1 MGKSA
6 SSPPPPDYAGA
17 AREQGAA
24 NVETA
29 RVQGRMNNP
38 NTYGPLG
45 NQIVTWEGGDQPT
58 IRQTLTPDAQAAF
71 NSQQRV
77 QSGLSELGEQSL
89 GTVRGA
95 ISQPFNPNLPRLQEG
110 LQNVGDAPVN
120 QGMTGQ
126 AAIMER
132 LAPQQ
137 AQEAAATR
145 QRLANQG
152 LVPGGEAYDN
162 EMRIQGQQQNDQ
174 RTQAALQGLSLDS
187 GAQNQRF
194 NQEQARA
201 QFGNTALQQS
211 LAQQTQL
218 RNQPLNEISGLMS
231 GGQIQMPQFAGYQG
245 SQIAPPP
252 IFAGAQAADQSA
264 MQRYGIAQAGNNA
277 TTSGLFGLAGSAAGA
292 AGAYF
297 GGAAIF

>member
-1 MGKSA
+1 MGKQA
-6 SSPPPPDYAGA
+6 SSPPAPDYAGA
-17 AREQGAA
+17 AKEQGVA

-45 NQIVTWEGGDQPT
+45 SQVVTWDGGDQPT

-77 QSGLSELGEQSL
+77 QSGLSALGEQGL
-89 GTVRGA
+89 GTVREA
-95 ISQPFNPNLPRLQEG
+95 IRQPFNPNLPRLQEG

-152 LVPGGEAYDN
+152 LVPGGEAYNN
-162 EMRIQGQQQNDQ
+162 EMRIQGQTQNDQ
-174 RTQAALQGLSLDS
+174 KTQAALQGLALDS

-194 NQEQARA
+194 NQELTRA

-231 GGQIQMPQFAGYQG
+231 GSQIQMPQFAGYQS
-245 SQIAPPP
+245 SQVAPPP
-252 IFAGAQAADQSA
+252 IFQGAQAADQSA
-264 MQRYGIAQAGNNA
+264 MQRYGIEQAGNNA
-277 TTSGLFGLAGSAAGA
+277 MTAGLFGLAGSGAQAAGMA
-292 AGAYF
+292 F
-297 GGAAIF
+297 

>member
-45 NQIVTWEGGDQPT
+45 NQIVTWGDGDHPT

-174 RTQAALQGLSLDS
+174 RTQAALQGLSLDA

-252 IFAGAQAADQSA
+252 IFAGAQAAEQSA
-264 MQRYGIAQAGNNA
+264 MQRYGINQAGANA
-277 TTSGLFGLAGSAAGA
+277 SNSGMMGLAGTVIGA
-292 AGAYF
+292 AGVAF
-297 GGAAIF
+297 